1 VASCCECGDEPW
13 GSGTME
19 LYLKM
24 LLLTNYA
31 SVLMVF

>member
-1 VASCCECGDEPW
+1 VNAVMNLGG